1 MKNLRL
7 AFSLI
12 VFLILVNVV
21 NSNVFA
27 QENPVRLGVKIG
39 FPQVAGLN
47 LEYVTPLLNKRLAF
61 DVDYSY
67 IPLKPSEGTLKY
79 TYYAVYADYYF
90 NHEGHGFYGGFGYSR
105 IGLKVTKDV
114 TFSDGTTQSGN
125 ADIGINA
132 LNLKI
137 GGKYGKGIYFR
148 WELGG
153 SLALNSPVF
162 EVVATKNGVTDT
174 KSFKS
179 PFKGNGPLA
188 DIGFGFS
195 L

>member
-12 VFLILVNVV
+12 VFLVLVNVV
-21 NSNVFA
+21 NSNAFA
-27 QENPVRLGVKIG
+27 QENPFRIGVKVG

-47 LEYVTPLLNKRLAF
+47 IEYVTPLLNKRLAL
-61 DVDYSY
+61 DGDYSY
-67 IPLKPSEGTLKY
+67 IPLNPSDATIKY
-79 TYYAVYADYYF
+79 TYYALYANYYF
-90 NHEGHGFYGGFGYSR
+90 NHEGHGFYGGFGYSH

-137 GGKYGKGIYFR
+137 GGKYGKMLYFR

-153 SLALNSPVF
+153 SLGLNSPAF
-162 EVVATKNGVTDT
+162 EVVATKNGVTNT
-174 KSFKS
+174 KSFSS
-179 PFKGNGPLA
+179 PFKGSGPLA

-195 L
+195 F